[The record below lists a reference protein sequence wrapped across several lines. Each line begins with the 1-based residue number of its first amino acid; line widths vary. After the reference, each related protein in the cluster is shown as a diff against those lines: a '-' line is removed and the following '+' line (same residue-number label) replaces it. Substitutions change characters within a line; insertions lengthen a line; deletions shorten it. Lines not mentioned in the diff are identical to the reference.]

1 MVLHILWPSMHQPES
16 LSYYSQWLPLIS
28 YYYDSICLFFC
39 IVSNFNI
46 LKMPALLAH
55 PGLFW
60 CFRTP
65 LNSDM
70 DNAVYKVHMCCMIF
84 LHAHTPGR
92 PWFVI
97 SSKGLGVHPTE
108 HYCDYSSTALE
119 SSAMVLFAGKLPS
132 EMVLHILWPSMH
144 QPESLSYYSQWLP
157 LISYYYDSIC
167 LLFLHSVQLQHFSAS
182 WVILVLPYSTE
193 LWHGQRSI

>member
-39 IVSNFNI
+39 IVPNFNI

-92 PWFVI
+92 PRFVI
-97 SSKGLGVHPTE
+97 SSKSLGVHPTE

-132 EMVLHILWPSMH
+132 GHGTRSWARV
-144 QPESLSYYSQWLP
+144 
-157 LISYYYDSIC
+157 
-167 LLFLHSVQLQHFSAS
+167 FSAVHAPALSEIPWCCCPERSQS
-182 WVILVLPYSTE
+182 W
-193 LWHGQRSI
+193 